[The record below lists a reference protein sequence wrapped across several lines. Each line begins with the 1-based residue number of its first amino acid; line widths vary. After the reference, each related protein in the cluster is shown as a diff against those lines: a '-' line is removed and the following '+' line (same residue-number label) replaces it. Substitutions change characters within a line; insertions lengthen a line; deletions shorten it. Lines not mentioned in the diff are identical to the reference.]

1 MATMVADGQYYGALR
16 ELRRVAG
23 LTLSETGY
31 RPGMIVPDHVHDH
44 ALMVFVLRGGFVE
57 RSARQRRA
65 CEPGTLLFHPA
76 AEPHAH
82 EFYAAEARCFTVN
95 LAGAWQDRMR
105 EHGPGALDH
114 PIDAHASRATWLA
127 EHLHR
132 EFTVA
137 DSASALAIEGYTLA
151 ILGEL
156 ARGAGT
162 AQRGTAPSW
171 LARAVDLLHARCLDS
186 LDMSGIAGEVGV
198 HPVHLARQFRRY
210 HGCTMGEYVRRL
222 RIEYACQQL
231 ARTDAALS
239 SIAYVAGF
247 ADQGHF
253 SRTFRA
259 LTGMT
264 PGAYRRAARGA

>member
-1 MATMVADGQYYGALR
+1 MTTLMADGQFYGALR
-16 ELRRVAG
+16 GMRRVAG

-31 RPGMIVPDHVHDH
+31 RPGMVVPAHVHDH

-57 RSARQRRA
+57 RSAKRRRD
-65 CEPGTLLFHPA
+65 CEPGTLIFHPSS
-76 AEPHAH
+76 EPHAH

-95 LAGAWQDRMR
+95 LGGGWQDRLQ
-105 EHGPGALDH
+105 EHGSGSLDR
-114 PIDAHASRATWLA
+114 PLGTHATRATWLA

-132 EFTVA
+132 EFA
-137 DSASALAIEGYTLA
+137 RDDAASPLAIEGYTLA

-156 ARGAGT
+156 AREVDPAR
-162 AQRGTAPSW
+162 RGSAPTW
-171 LARAVDLLHARCLDS
+171 LARALDLLHERCLDN
-186 LDMSGIAGEVGV
+186 LDLAAISSEVGV

-231 ARTDAALS
+231 AHTREPLS
-239 SIAYVAGF
+239 SIAYAAGF

-259 LTGMT
+259 VTGTT
-264 PGAYRRAARGA
+264 PGEYRKAARGA

>member
-1 MATMVADGQYYGALR
+1 MATMMADGQYYGALR

-57 RSARQRRA
+57 RSARKRRD
-65 CEPGTLLFHPA
+65 CEPGTLVFHPS

-95 LAGAWQDRMR
+95 LGGRWRDRMS
-105 EHGPGALDH
+105 EHGRGTLDR
-114 PIDAHASRATWLA
+114 PIDTHASRATWLA

-132 EFTVA
+132 EFTML

-156 ARGAGT
+156 ARDVGPV
-162 AQRGTAPSW
+162 QRGRAPSW
-171 LARAVDLLHARCLDS
+171 LGRAVELLHARCLDN
-186 LDMSGIAGEVGV
+186 LGMSEIAAEVGV

-222 RIEYACQQL
+222 RIEHACHQL
-231 ARTDAALS
+231 VRTDERLS
-239 SIAYVAGF
+239 SIAYTAGF

-259 LTGMT
+259 MTGTT
-264 PGAYRRAARGA
+264 PGAYRRAARDG

>member
-1 MATMVADGQYYGALR
+1 MATMMADGQYYGALR

-44 ALMVFVLRGGFVE
+44 ALLVFVLRGGFVE
-57 RSARQRRA
+57 RSARRRRD
-65 CEPGTLLFHPA
+65 CEPGTLLFHPS

-95 LAGAWQDRMR
+95 LGEAWEDRVR
-105 EHGPGALDH
+105 EHGPGALDR
-114 PIDAHASRATWLA
+114 PIGTHASRATWLA

-132 EFTVA
+132 EFA
-137 DSASALAIEGYTLA
+137 MQDSASALAIEGYTLA

-156 ARGAGT
+156 AREVGP
-162 AQRGTAPSW
+162 AQRGSAPSW
-171 LARAVDLLHARCLDS
+171 LARAVDLLHARYLDT
-186 LDMSGIAGEVGV
+186 LGMSTVAAEVGV

-222 RIEYACQQL
+222 RIEYACQRL
-231 ARTDAALS
+231 AQTDEPLS
-239 SIAYVAGF
+239 SIAYTAGF

-253 SRTFRA
+253 SRTFRRV
-259 LTGMT
+259 TGTT
-264 PGAYRRAARGA
+264 PGTYRRVSRGT